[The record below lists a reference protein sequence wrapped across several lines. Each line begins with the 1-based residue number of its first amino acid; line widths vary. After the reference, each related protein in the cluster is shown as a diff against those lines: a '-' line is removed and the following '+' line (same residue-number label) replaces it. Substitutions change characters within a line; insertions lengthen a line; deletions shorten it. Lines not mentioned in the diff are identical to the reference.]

1 MTTSTSST
9 AKRLNLGNLLT
20 VISVAIL
27 VGTEIF
33 GVAIA
38 SGWAIAGL
46 FELGSN
52 VSYGLMAFFS
62 LFAAYGLF
70 HFVKAAAQHEPI
82 WT

>member
-1 MTTSTSST
+1 MATSTASK
-9 AKRLNLGNLLT
+9 KRLNVSNLIT

-27 VGTEIF
+27 VGVELF
-33 GVAIA
+33 GVALA

-46 FELGSN
+46 FELGMTIG
-52 VSYGLMAFFS
+52 YALMAIFS

-70 HFVKAAAQHEPI
+70 HFVKAAAEHEPI